1 MAVLRRGSASLA
13 SRPAAV
19 VGKNFSGDL
28 IVVAIKK
35 DFDELANVAGRHAG
49 GFVGEQNAFLASFRN
64 LGPEHAVENVGVGL
78 NQNAGLG
85 HLIFLHA
92 QNLTE
97 RIHLPAHVVHHVVD
111 GIDLDVAPLIA
122 VESEFDG
129 HAFGRLHQ
137 KRCVIAFVGDVLR
150 SLRSQT
156 FKQLGE
162 IDFGAFGYLA
172 QFGLRDFPEN
182 RSDPA
187 SPGQNE

>member
-1 MAVLRRGSASLA
+1 LSQSDGGLAAGFGILGVEAS
-13 SRPAAV
+13 AV

-28 IVVAIKK
+28 VVVTIKK
-35 DFDELANVAGRHAG
+35 DFDELANVAGRHAR

-64 LGPEHAVENVGVGL
+64 LGPEHPVENVGVGL

-111 GIDLDVAPLIA
+111 GIDLDVPPLVA

-137 KRCVIAFVGDVLR
+137 KRCVIPFVGDVLR
-150 SLRSQT
+150 SLRS
-156 FKQLGE
+156 
-162 IDFGAFGYLA
+162 
-172 QFGLRDFPEN
+172 
-182 RSDPA
+182 
-187 SPGQNE
+187 